1 MKPLLISVAMLA
13 FALTEASAV
22 DADTIARMSHVTVD
36 CSTFVKFRSNWVA
49 HKDTTI
55 FIKTDSKNDG
65 ALPLN
70 KGTSATGILTYGIYL
85 EDVLENRCAKK

>member
-1 MKPLLISVAMLA
+1 MKPFLISVAMLA
-13 FALTEASAV
+13 LAPTDASA
-22 DADTIARMSHVTVD
+22 ADPDTMARMSHVTVD

-55 FIKTDSKNDG
+55 FIKTDSRGDG
-65 ALPLN
+65 NLPLN
-70 KGTSATGILTYGIYL
+70 KGTSVTGILTYGIYL